1 MHRRN
6 ALPAVDAALGDTP
19 VVLLHGARQVGKT
32 TLARQIA
39 ARRPRRAYATLDD
52 GAELSAA
59 LADPEGF
66 VRGLAGPVVLDE
78 IQRAPELFRAI
89 KASVDRDR
97 AVGRFLLT
105 GSANV
110 MLLPR
115 LSESLAGR
123 IEIVTLWPFSQG
135 EIEGHVERFID
146 QAFAAGRPDWA
157 GAAPRSRPL
166 LERVLRGGFPE
177 PIERPDANR
186 RNAWYAAYID
196 TTLRRDVRD
205 LANIEGLSDLPR
217 LLALLASRMGGLLN
231 YSDLSRGLAIPQT
244 TLKRYFTLLEATFLA
259 MTVPAW
265 SNNRGLRLTKSPKL
279 LIADTGLAAHLVGA
293 DLRRLRDDGA
303 LRGAMLENFVAMELI
318 KQRTWSKTK
327 PEIHHFRTSS
337 GQEVD
342 IVLEDRAGRVVGI
355 EVKSATTIGTDDFR
369 GLRAL
374 REAAGTKFLRGIV
387 LHDGSRTVQ
396 FDDRLLSAPIAA
408 LWGSV

>member
-1 MHRRN
+1 
-6 ALPAVDAALGDTP
+6 
-19 VVLLHGARQVGKT
+19 
-32 TLARQIA
+32 
-39 ARRPRRAYATLDD
+39 
-52 GAELSAA
+52 
-59 LADPEGF
+59 
-66 VRGLAGPVVLDE
+66 
-78 IQRAPELFRAI
+78 
-89 KASVDRDR
+89 
-97 AVGRFLLT
+97 
-105 GSANV
+105 
-110 MLLPR
+110 
-115 LSESLAGR
+115 
-123 IEIVTLWPFSQG
+123 
-135 EIEGHVERFID
+135 
-146 QAFAAGRPDWA
+146 
-157 GAAPRSRPL
+157 
-166 LERVLRGGFPE
+166 
-177 PIERPDANR
+177 
-186 RNAWYAAYID
+186 
-196 TTLRRDVRD
+196 
-205 LANIEGLSDLPR
+205 
-217 LLALLASRMGGLLN
+217 MGGLLN

-265 SNNRGLRLTKSPKL
+265 SNNRRLRLTKSPKL

-293 DLRRLRDDGA
+293 DLRRLRDDRA